1 MLDVI
6 NVAFDLL
13 FEIFSFLAMMV
24 LLLFTA
30 RL

>member
-6 NVAFDLL
+6 TVAFDLL
-13 FEIFSFLAMMV
+13 LEIFSFLAMMV